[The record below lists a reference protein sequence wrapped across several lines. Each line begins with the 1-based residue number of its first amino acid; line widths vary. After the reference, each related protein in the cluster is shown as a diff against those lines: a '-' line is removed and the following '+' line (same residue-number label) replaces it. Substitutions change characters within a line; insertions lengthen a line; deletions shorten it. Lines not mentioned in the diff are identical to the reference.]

1 MVQLTSALAVGL
13 IGLASVVSA
22 HPGHDH
28 KAEAAER
35 ALFMRNAPVQSRSL
49 DQCASKMKARG
60 LESKNVARRSTAVKH
75 LRRRR
80 GLKHDANFLKARD
93 LDSILATSHASNLTG
108 VDFNTDPSVLFSS
121 EGTCIL
127 APDVTQGP
135 YYVTGELIRQ
145 NIAED
150 QGGVPLYMD
159 IQLIDTNT
167 CDPLPEIY
175 MDLWH
180 CNATGVYSGIQASG
194 NGDSS
199 DSSNI
204 DNTFLRGLQPS
215 NEDGVVQFESI
226 FPGHYTGRATH
237 IHVLTHPANETTVLK
252 NDTISGL
259 YTSSSSHVGQLF
271 FDQDLI
277 TKVEKT
283 SPYSTN
289 TQELTTNAD
298 DSILSEEADTIDPF
312 MEYVLLGDSVSDG
325 IFAWISVGVDPTVDT
340 SVTPAAYYTEEGGVE
355 NESSSGGMGGGG
367 MDAPPGSGS
376 STSSASGSRRTN

>member
-1 MVQLTSALAVGL
+1 MVHLASAVTAGL
-13 IGLASVVSA
+13 IGLASIAAA

-35 ALFMRNAPVQSRSL
+35 RAFMRNAPIQARSL
-49 DQCASKMKARG
+49 SQCASKLKARG
-60 LESKNVARRSTAVKH
+60 LEAKNVARRQHAVKQI
-75 LRRRR
+75 RRRR
-80 GLKHDANFLKARD
+80 GLNTDAHFLKARD
-93 LDSILATSHASNLTG
+93 LDTLLNVSHASNLTG
-108 VDFNTDPSVLFSS
+108 VTPSTDASVLFGS
-121 EGTCIL
+121 EATCIL

-135 YYVTGELIRQ
+135 YYVSGELIRE
-145 NIAED
+145 NIVDE
-150 QGGVPLYMD
+150 QEGVALYMD

-167 CDPLPEIY
+167 CDPLPNVY

-180 CNATGVYSGIQASG
+180 CNSTGVYSGVVASG

-199 DSSNI
+199 DTTNL
-204 DNTFLRGLQPS
+204 DATFLRGIQPS
-215 NEDGVVQFESI
+215 NDEGVVQFQSI

-252 NDTISGL
+252 NNTISGL
-259 YTSSSSHVGQLF
+259 YSSKTSHVGQLF

-289 TQELTTNAD
+289 TQDLTTNAE

-312 MEYVLLGDSVSDG
+312 MEYVLLGDDVSDG
-325 IFAWISVGVDPTVDT
+325 IFAWISVGVDSTEDS
-340 SVTPAAYYTEEGGVE
+340 SVNAAAYYTEQGGVE
-355 NESSSGGMGGGG
+355 NESSGMGGGSG
-367 MDAPPGSGS
+367 GGSPPGDS
-376 STSSASGSRRTN
+376 SSFSAPGGRPTFA